1 MAHRPTPRWERT
13 LRRMGSSLVESI
25 GAIFGS
31 DRAIPWRP
39 SDPER
44 GRESEPTRDEHQ
56 PAAQRQSDNAGRL
69 PPRER
74 RGRD

>member
-1 MAHRPTPRWERT
+1 MTHRPTPRWERA
-13 LRRMGSSLVESI
+13 LRKVGSNLVESI

-31 DRAIPWRP
+31 ARAVSWRP
-39 SDPER
+39 PDPAR
-44 GRESEPTRDEHQ
+44 GRESGLAHDEHP